1 MSFNPRVVDSSKI
14 IINLPTLNQYDHDM
28 EREEVKYAV
37 NTMLND
43 VIEQA
48 FHFLVQH
55 PQESDEINK
64 IIREAGDEMNY
75 QLLKVDAHTFK
86 ISSPALQT
94 HFNLI
99 NKDVH
104 KKSLELLSRLQTM
117 QKSKFQDSDQ
127 VRYDSASDLPA

>member
-1 MSFNPRVVDSSKI
+1 
-14 IINLPTLNQYDHDM
+14 M

-48 FHFLVQH
+48 FQYLVQH
-55 PQESDEINK
+55 PQESDEINR

-75 QLLKVDAHTFK
+75 QLLKIDAHNYK
-86 ISSPALQT
+86 PVSAELQD
-94 HFNLI
+94 HFNMI

-117 QKSKFQDSDQ
+117 QRSQTVHPNKI
-127 VRYDSASDLPA
+127 RYDSASDSPV